1 MKKIIPIVLICTS
14 FLVTVPSRANA
25 FDPQQVSRSSP
36 RATNLLI
43 AQFRRHNRQYHV
55 YYRSSRDSRWTWN
68 WTFGGIYANHQD
80 AERAARRWENRGY
93 KTSIR
98 VRGGET
104 NRRGDWNRGDWNR
117 GGWGRGR

>member
-1 MKKIIPIVLICTS
+1 MKNIIPILLVCTS
-14 FLVTVPSRANA
+14 YLVTMPSMANA
-25 FDPQQVSRSSP
+25 LNTQEISDTSHGETS
-36 RATNLLI
+36 LLL

-55 YYRSSRDSRWTWN
+55 YYRSSRDSRWAWN
-68 WTFGGIYANHQD
+68 WTFGGIYANRQD

-104 NRRGDWNRGDWNR
+104 NRRGDWDRGDWNR
-117 GGWGRGR
+117 DR